1 MLNVRPRAER
11 GSWGATRAATSSI
24 TVSTPSVFARRVAS
38 APQAISS
45 SRAAV
50 LRTVTVLHR
59 ETGPQDLL
67 HLGLGHRRTHSLAL
81 RAQLVGDRRRD
92 QIVLGVDWA

>member
-1 MLNVRPRAER
+1 
-11 GSWGATRAATSSI
+11 
-24 TVSTPSVFARRVAS
+24 VSTPSVFARRVAS

-50 LRTVTVLHR
+50 LGTVTVLHR

-67 HLGLGHRRTHSLAL
+67 HLGLAGHRRTHSLAL

>member
-1 MLNVRPRAER
+1 M
-11 GSWGATRAATSSI
+11 
-24 TVSTPSVFARRVAS
+24 
-38 APQAISS
+38 
-45 SRAAV
+45 

-67 HLGLGHRRTHSLAL
+67 HPGLAGHRRTHSLAL

-92 QIVLGVDWA
+92 QIVLESKWA